1 MQHRYPAH
9 GKKYYKNDLF
19 QRTKT
24 AQFSS
29 ENMQMVQI
37 LSGKIKNSG

>member
-1 MQHRYPAH
+1 MQYRYPAH
-9 GKKYYKNDLF
+9 GKKYCKNHLF

-24 AQFSS
+24 AQYSS

-37 LSGKIKNSG
+37 LSGKIKNPG